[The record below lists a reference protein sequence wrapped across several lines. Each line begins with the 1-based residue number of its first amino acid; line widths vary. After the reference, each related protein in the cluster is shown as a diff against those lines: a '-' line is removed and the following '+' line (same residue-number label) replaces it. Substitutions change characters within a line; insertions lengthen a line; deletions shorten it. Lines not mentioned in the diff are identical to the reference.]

1 MSPSAI
7 PPAEIIDPSPV
18 QALKTKKQYASGDPS
33 LAYVDE
39 EAENPP
45 TFTDP
50 YEERA
55 YLKHRLALAFRVFAR
70 NGLAEGVA
78 GHITLRDPVDPTSFW
93 VNPFG
98 THFSTIRDEDLVR
111 VDHDGKVV
119 EGGKNKR
126 LNYGECILEQLVG
139 LNADR
144 SSCVRDPRGDPQ
156 STPGRSLRCTLSH
169 LVWPRDVCYRTNARH
184 AHTRLLCVL

>member
-1 MSPSAI
+1 MPNLVDEATSSLWLRASFDTTSQANNTIMSPSAI
-7 PPAEIIDPSPV
+7 LEDAPV
-18 QALKTKKQYASGDPS
+18 ASDCSIAQSNPLATQKYLQSQYTSGHPS

-45 TFTDP
+45 KFSDP

-55 YLKHRLALAFRVFAR
+55 YLKHRLAIAFRVFAQF
-70 NGLAEGVA
+70 GLAEGVA
-78 GHITLRDPVDPTSFW
+78 GHITLRDPVDPNSFW

-98 THFSTIRDEDLVR
+98 THFSLIRDEDLIR

-126 LNYGECILEQLVG
+126 LNYGEYPAMCASWKE
-139 LNADR
+139 R
-144 SSCVRDPRGDPQ
+144 
-156 STPGRSLRCTLSH
+156 
-169 LVWPRDVCYRTNARH
+169 Y
-184 AHTRLLCVL
+184 

>member
-7 PPAEIIDPSPV
+7 LEDQVIDPSPV
-18 QALKTKKQYASGDPS
+18 QALQKKKQYTSGDPS
-33 LAYVDE
+33 LAFVDE

-45 TFTDP
+45 TFTDV

-55 YLKHRLALAFRVFAR
+55 YLKHRLVLAFRVFAQH
-70 NGLAEGVA
+70 GLSEGVA

-98 THFSTIRDEDLVR
+98 THFSLIRDQDLIR

-126 LNYGECILEQLVG
+126 LNYGM
-139 LNADR
+139 
-144 SSCVRDPRGDPQ
+144 
-156 STPGRSLRCTLSH
+156 
-169 LVWPRDVCYRTNARH
+169 
-184 AHTRLLCVL
+184 LLIMTWKT

>member
-1 MSPSAI
+1 MQSL
-7 PPAEIIDPSPV
+7 E
-18 QALKTKKQYASGDPS
+18 TKRQYASGDPS

-45 TFTDP
+45 SFSDP

-55 YLKHRLALAFRVFAR
+55 YLKHRLALAFRVFAKH
-70 NGLAEGVA
+70 GLSEGVA

-98 THFSTIRDEDLVR
+98 THFSLIKDEDLIR

-119 EGGKNKR
+119 EGGRNKR
-126 LNYGECILEQLVG
+126 LNYGKCLVG
-139 LNADR
+139 G
-144 SSCVRDPRGDPQ
+144 PF
-156 STPGRSLRCTLSH
+156 
-169 LVWPRDVCYRTNARH
+169 
-184 AHTRLLCVL
+184 

>member
-1 MSPSAI
+1 MSPSTI
-7 PPAEIIDPSPV
+7 PPAEIIDSSPV
-18 QALKTKKQYASGDPS
+18 EALRTKKQYASGDPC

-45 TFTDP
+45 SFSDP

-55 YLKHRLALAFRVFAR
+55 YLKHRLALAFRVFAKH
-70 NGLAEGVA
+70 GLAEGVA

-98 THFSTIRDEDLVR
+98 IHFSLIQDKDLIR

-126 LNYGECILEQLVG
+126 LNYGEFNVETI
-139 LNADR
+139 
-144 SSCVRDPRGDPQ
+144 
-156 STPGRSLRCTLSH
+156 STSMS
-169 LVWPRDVCYRTNARH
+169 
-184 AHTRLLCVL
+184 

>member
-1 MSPSAI
+1 LKSDLFSRNKLIYKLPKLIRMSPSAI
-7 PPAEIIDPSPV
+7 SEDEIIEPLPV
-18 QALKTKKQYASGDPS
+18 QALQTKKQYASGDPI

-50 YEERA
+50 YEERT
-55 YLKHRLALAFRVFAR
+55 YLKHRLVLAFRVFAQH
-70 NGLAEGVA
+70 GLSEGVA

-98 THFSTIRDEDLVR
+98 THFSLLRDEDLIR
-111 VDHDGKVV
+111 VDHYGKVV

-126 LNYGECILEQLVG
+126 LNYGVLFNIPLERG
-139 LNADR
+139 KYAD
-144 SSCVRDPRGDPQ
+144 
-156 STPGRSLRCTLSH
+156 
-169 LVWPRDVCYRTNARH
+169 
-184 AHTRLLCVL
+184 

>member
-1 MSPSAI
+1 MSPTAI

-45 TFTDP
+45 TFSDP

-70 NGLAEGVA
+70 HGLAEGVA

-98 THFSTIRDEDLVR
+98 THFSFIRDEDLIR
-111 VDHDGKVV
+111 VDHEGKVI

-126 LNYGECILEQLVG
+126 LNYGKRITVTSITKF
-139 LNADR
+139 AK
-144 SSCVRDPRGDPQ
+144 
-156 STPGRSLRCTLSH
+156 
-169 LVWPRDVCYRTNARH
+169 
-184 AHTRLLCVL
+184 